1 MDMIHPLLEK
11 DKQDQARKYEKE
23 KRLIGLFD
31 SLISLIVILLFYFSG
46 LSKYLANLLP
56 ESSVIWTFCIY
67 VFSFI
72 LITFLI
78 GLPIGYYSG
87 YVREHYWGFS
97 NQTVKSWLWDQLKS
111 LMVGLVISLI
121 LLGLL
126 FLIMSL
132 WPQNW
137 WLIAAIA
144 VAFVS
149 VIFATIFPVVIMP
162 LFNKYS
168 PIETG
173 ELTERLSSLLKRTG
187 LKASGFFMEDMSKQ
201 TKKENAFL
209 GGLGRTRRVVLGDN
223 LINNMS
229 TAEIESVIAHEVGH
243 YKFRHI
249 WKNVA
254 FGTIQQL
261 IVFYLLHRLMIAI
274 FPEFLSD
281 FRWNLTLFPIFALLM
296 SIISGFLFGPLGN
309 AISRRFEQQADQT
322 ALELID
328 DKNAFLTAMAG
339 LANRNLSNA
348 YPSNWIKL
356 LYYSHPPI
364 GERLEMAE
372 KWAD

>member
-1 MDMIHPLLEK
+1 MYIIHHLLEK

-23 KRLIGLFD
+23 RRLIGLLD
-31 SLISLIVILLFYFSG
+31 SLISLIIILLFYFSG
-46 LSKYLANLLP
+46 LSKQLANLLP
-56 ESSVIWTFCIY
+56 ESSAIWAFCIY
-67 VFSFI
+67 IFSFT
-72 LITFLI
+72 LLTFLI
-78 GLPIGYYSG
+78 GLPTGYYSG
-87 YVREHYWGFS
+87 YKREHFWGFS

-144 VAFVS
+144 VALVS
-149 VIFATIFPVVIMP
+149 IIFATIFPVIIMP

-173 ELTERLSSLLKRTG
+173 ELTERLSSLLQRTG

-229 TAEIESVIAHEVGH
+229 TAEIESVIAH
-243 YKFRHI
+243 
-249 WKNVA
+249 
-254 FGTIQQL
+254 
-261 IVFYLLHRLMIAI
+261 
-274 FPEFLSD
+274 
-281 FRWNLTLFPIFALLM
+281 
-296 SIISGFLFGPLGN
+296 
-309 AISRRFEQQADQT
+309 
-322 ALELID
+322 
-328 DKNAFLTAMAG
+328 
-339 LANRNLSNA
+339 
-348 YPSNWIKL
+348 
-356 LYYSHPPI
+356 
-364 GERLEMAE
+364 
-372 KWAD
+372 